1 VKSELQIANRV
12 PNSQRTCLIRC
23 RSCAQ
28 SARAIQSGKI
38 TNSKRGTPGVAGGGT
53 PLCAQA
59 GEGEGLSGLD
69 VRVAHGDWPPPLR
82 CARMRSR
89 TILTILVV
97 AIVNAAGC
105 GGSDHKNVNPEAM
118 LDAAAAHP
126 ISSAETETDLRL
138 QVRGVQQLSGPLRL
152 RLSGPYV
159 SGGGRQIPKF
169 DWRMNASAL
178 GFPVGGHLVSSGTN
192 VYLTLYGD
200 KYQVGTDAVA
210 AANDRIAASGA
221 VHPRSW
227 FCRARVDG
235 QGHEGGVDC
244 ERISAPL
251 RGDAVARDIAPLT
264 SSLGLSEAPSVSG
277 TASAC
282 VGFDD
287 RVLHELQVRAVLN
300 GPTSADLDLDVVI
313 SDVGEPQDISIPA
326 GGGFRPIRDLALQLN
341 DLGVS
346 IPLG

>member
-1 VKSELQIANRV
+1 
-12 PNSQRTCLIRC
+12 
-23 RSCAQ
+23 
-28 SARAIQSGKI
+28 
-38 TNSKRGTPGVAGGGT
+38 
-53 PLCAQA
+53 
-59 GEGEGLSGLD
+59 
-69 VRVAHGDWPPPLR
+69 
-82 CARMRSR
+82 MRSR
-89 TILTILVV
+89 IILTILLV

-105 GGSDHKNVNPEAM
+105 GGSDHKTVNPEAM

-126 ISSAETETDLRL
+126 ISSAETETDLRV
-138 QVRGVQQLSGPLRL
+138 QVRGVQQLAGPLRL

-178 GFPVGGHLVSSGTN
+178 GFPVGGHVVSSGTN
-192 VYLTLYGD
+192 VYLTVYGD
-200 KYQVGTDAVA
+200 KYQVGTEAVA
-210 AANDRIAASGA
+210 AANERIAASPP

-227 FCRARVDG
+227 FGRARVDG
-235 QGHEGGVDC
+235 QGHEGGADC

-264 SSLGLSEAPSVSG
+264 SSLGLSEEPSVSG
-277 TASAC
+277 RASAC

-287 RVLHELQVRAVLN
+287 RVLHELEVGAVL
-300 GPTSADLDLDVVI
+300 GVPAPDQPTLGGASSIALNLDIVL
-313 SDVGEPQDISIPA
+313 SDVGEPQEISIPA
-326 GGGFRPIRDLALQLN
+326 AGGFRPIRDLALTLN